1 MNAAQQI
8 HHALGIAIGDA
19 EPPQRNASYTKA
31 GPGRRANTKPAIK
44 TLKQKRAGAYGRG
57 LRNWIKQKQAVAQ
70 SIKLSRRMAA
80 SIAA

>member
-1 MNAAQQI
+1 MNLAQQI
-8 HHALGIAIGDA
+8 HRALGIAIADA
-19 EPPQRNASYTKA
+19 EPPQRNAHYTKS
-31 GPGRRANTKPAIK
+31 GPGRRANSKPAVK

-70 SIKLSRRMAA
+70 SIRLSRRMAA